1 MPFVF
6 YLFIIHVF
14 FFFSR
19 LCLTGDKNE
28 ASGQNWL
35 EFEQISFFWHAKSDS
50 HFINKAAVT
59 LSQIVARK

>member
-14 FFFSR
+14 FFFPGYAS
-19 LCLTGDKNE
+19 GDKNE
-28 ASGQNWL
+28 VSGQNWL
-35 EFEQISFFWHAKSDS
+35 EFEQISFFWHAKSDN
-50 HFINKAAVT
+50 HFINKAAIT